1 MSAAARPWRLWAL
14 PLAALVLALAIGLSP
29 LTRGSGVSVETAYSL
44 LLPRAVLG
52 ALVGGALA
60 ACGAV
65 LQGVLRNPLA
75 SPYTL
80 GLASGA
86 AVGAAAAILVGGTP
100 QLVPATFLGALVGAL
115 SAAALVY
122 AIAAR
127 SELAAETL
135 LLAGVAVALFGGAVT
150 SLMHYLAGK
159 VELTRMLLW
168 SLGSL
173 VAPDFGPVYLALPGI
188 ALGGLGILWVWRRLE
203 VATLDD
209 DSARA
214 LGVDPVKVRR
224 VAFASCAVITAAAV
238 SVAGP
243 VGFVG
248 LIVPHAARALVGPD
262 PRLLLPCSTL
272 LGGAALVAADVVART
287 VWFPEDLPINL
298 ITHAVGCPLFVLILL
313 RQR

>member
-1 MSAAARPWRLWAL
+1 MSGSRRVWGLLLAL
-14 PLAALVLALAIGLSP
+14 LALAAAVGLSP
-29 LTRGSGVSVETAYSL
+29 LIRGSSVGVSTAYDL

-52 ALVGGALA
+52 GLVGGALA

-86 AVGAAAAILVGGTP
+86 AVGAAAAILVGGLP

-122 AIAAR
+122 LIASR

-135 LLAGVAVALFGGAVT
+135 LLAGVAVALFGGALT
-150 SLMHYLAGK
+150 SLIHYLAGM
-159 VELTRMLLW
+159 VELRKMLLW

-173 VAPDFGPVYLALPGI
+173 NVDGYSAVLLALPGVV
-188 ALGGLGILWVWRRLE
+188 LGGLGLLWVWRRLE
-203 VATLDD
+203 VASLDD

-214 LGVDPVKVRR
+214 LGVDPIAVRR
-224 VAFASCAVITAAAV
+224 VAFVACAVITAAAV
-238 SVAGP
+238 AVAGP

-248 LIVPHAARALVGPD
+248 LIVPHAARKLVGPD
-262 PRLLLPCSTL
+262 PRLLLPCATL
-272 LGGAALVAADVVART
+272 LGGAALVSADVVART

-298 ITHAVGCPLFVLILL
+298 ITHAVGCPLFVVILL